1 MDTSV
6 HCPNSP
12 FKTERKKK
20 RERKEIVCE
29 WTMYGPKFSNGGNAS
44 INQPMLEL
52 SLGLHILISP
62 STTILLFVLLGPGAQ
77 PLSVT
82 GRMQRFQNF
91 WVSTVLDYGPFSVS
105 ALKFGSFLAPAAAK
119 ALRIC
124 LLVKLIF
131 ITCDGAQILW
141 YWPWPCRWYNRQ
153 KNAEWNL
160 KGLRGLQSRKSLK
173 VLRKGKLEL
182 VPQKCEQA
190 LTFHPLL
197 WLL

>member
-141 YWPWPCRWYNRQ
+141 YWPWP
-153 KNAEWNL
+153 
-160 KGLRGLQSRKSLK
+160 
-173 VLRKGKLEL
+173 
-182 VPQKCEQA
+182 
-190 LTFHPLL
+190 
-197 WLL
+197 